1 MKARADARKRLS
13 ALAEIDASAPAR
25 IADTIRKSPGDAQL
39 VSLVAGALASSHAA
53 EATDAL
59 GSLLQDDL
67 PPSARDAVLM
77 NLALAK
83 APTPESAAALEDQLD
98 GAQRSTAAL
107 ALGAE
112 AGQLGDDGAGGNAVD
127 TLIERYDDATTIAD
141 KLLYLDALANTGSH
155 RVLPIMQDAIHQ
167 GQSYDLACAGA
178 FGLRRIPG
186 DDVDD
191 LLAALIQNGTV
202 VIVPAIK
209 ATAYQSPPLAAA
221 PRRLPA
227 GLPGRQARRRHIQAV
242 LVTWAELGKRPSM

>member
-1 MKARADARKRLS
+1 M
-13 ALAEIDASAPAR
+13 
-25 IADTIRKSPGDAQL
+25 
-39 VSLVAGALASSHAA
+39 
-53 EATDAL
+53 
-59 GSLLQDDL
+59 
-67 PPSARDAVLM
+67 
-77 NLALAK
+77 
-83 APTPESAAALEDQLD
+83 
-98 GAQRSTAAL
+98 
-107 ALGAE
+107 
-112 AGQLGDDGAGGNAVD
+112 D

-209 ATAYQSPPLAAA
+209 ATAYHSPPSGSRASSPSSRSSRATSA
-221 PRRLPA
+221 SPTRSRPCSS
-227 GLPGRQARRRHIQAV
+227 PGPSSARGRACEPGVTRGVAMARRRGREAQRRGRGSARAWQPKGPPAAGTATESRRIASAAV
-242 LVTWAELGKRPSM
+242 EAQHRAARAPRAPP